1 MPHTHENI
9 PDLLDRYLH
18 GLYTREEAECLFRH
32 WPTDT
37 GPRQTSGQ
45 MDELW
50 EECQQRTAAPERYE
64 SYRKEARH
72 LLNRMN
78 KKENHRRLFF
88 SCLKYASVAVLL
100 LTLTYSLF
108 RYAGSGTQPAVYYT
122 EVRVENG
129 ERKEL
134 RLPDQTKVVL
144 NAGSYIRYPA
154 RFDGRTRLV
163 EIDGEAFFEVK
174 RNETKPFIVRTG
186 AADVKVLGTSFD
198 VKAYAADEQVCVS
211 VRSGKVQVDM
221 PQASMRLVPDEQ
233 LVIDKEKGEFQKR
246 NEDVGRVTAW
256 MQGGLYFNKTPI
268 RSVARELE
276 RRYNCTIEFASSG
289 PYEEY
294 IYGEHDNKSLESVL
308 KSIRHST
315 RIDYRKENGKIILYK
330 K

>member
-18 GLYTREEAECLFRH
+18 GLYTRQDAERLFRY
-32 WPTDT
+32 WPTEA
-37 GPRQTSGQ
+37 GSRQTSGQ

-50 EECQQRTAAPERYE
+50 KQCQQQTAAPERYE

-72 LLNRMN
+72 LLSRLN
-78 KKENHRRLFF
+78 KKEKYRRLFL
-88 SCLKYASVAVLL
+88 SCFRYASLVALL
-100 LTLTYSLF
+100 LAFTYGLF
-108 RYAGSGTQPAVYYT
+108 RYAGPGPDEAVHYT
-122 EVRVENG
+122 EIRVKNG
-129 ERKEL
+129 ERKQL
-134 RLPDQTKVVL
+134 RLPDQTEVVL
-144 NAGSYIRYPA
+144 NAGSCIRYPV
-154 RFDGRTRLV
+154 RFTGRTRLV

-174 RNETKPFIVRTG
+174 RDEAKPFIVRTG

-221 PQASMRLVPDEQ
+221 PQASMRLAPNEQ

-246 NEDVGRVTAW
+246 NEDVRRVTAW

-276 RRYNCTIEFASSG
+276 RRYNCTIEFASPG

-315 RIDYRKENGKIILYK
+315 RIDYRIENGKIILYK